1 MEEKMDSFP
10 YSRLVITGGCGYV
23 GRQLANALREAHP
36 GIEIVLFDVLG
47 KLVIENNINVNS
59 AGELNGYGIFGYKMR
74 LFCSI
79 GKIGHPIANFH

>member
-1 MEEKMDSFP
+1 MAEKMDSFP

-59 AGELNGYGIFGYKMR
+59 AGELNGDGIFGYKMR
-74 LFCSI
+74 LFCSVS
-79 GKIGHPIANFH
+79 N